1 MKPIGGAKQERREGE
16 SGREG
21 EGKGGI
27 ETKKTIMIYSMYGM
41 RENSSME
48 ASNLTIYHSR
58 KQKPEES
65 IAAYVRHPMEHCEFY

>member
-21 EGKGGI
+21 EGREKGGI
-27 ETKKTIMIYSMYGM
+27 ETGKTIMTYSIYGM

-48 ASNLTIYHSR
+48 ASNLTISL
-58 KQKPEES
+58 P
-65 IAAYVRHPMEHCEFY
+65 

>member
-27 ETKKTIMIYSMYGM
+27 ETKKTIMIYSIYGM

-48 ASNLTIYHSR
+48 ASNLTILL
-58 KQKPEES
+58 P
-65 IAAYVRHPMEHCEFY
+65 